1 LPPSL
6 TLSKIRNLKKSAIL
20 GCMARNIELSTVA
33 LAVILFERLCLKGLV
48 TKANRRLTMA
58 VALLLAYKFNEC
70 VTSKFHTRLES
81 MLDFVDKEWAVS
93 KKQVFDAEFGAFVHL
108 GFNLHVP
115 HQHVFLVCSRLLKLV
130 YMSFQKYLGDDM
142 RDLYNQVR
150 ALLFALFHF
159 T

>member
-1 LPPSL
+1 M
-6 TLSKIRNLKKSAIL
+6 RCGGGRHRRQRRA
-20 GCMARNIELSTVA
+20 CVA
-33 LAVILFERLCLKGLV
+33 VAVILFERLCLKGLV

-70 VTSKFHTRLES
+70 VTSKFHTRLEA
-81 MLDFVDKEWAVS
+81 MLDFVEKEWAVS

-108 GFNLHVP
+108 GFNLRVP
-115 HQHVFLVCSRLLKLV
+115 QQHVFLVCSRLLKLV

-150 ALLFALFHF
+150 ALLFALFHI